1 MGAVRLAI
9 VDDAL
14 FIREGLKRLLSG
26 HASITVVGT
35 AASGEE
41 LLEHLE
47 AWRPDVVT
55 LDLNMPGI
63 GGLATL
69 ERLMASHPLPVIIL
83 STRSG
88 AGAPMTVEA
97 LAKGAVDFIDKE
109 AYSLVDFEALR
120 AVLVEKILGVAKR
133 RPSGETR
140 SPLSGYDRSS
150 RLGAD
155 RDRFD
160 MIVIGASTGG
170 PRAVESVLKSLGP
183 DVPCPI
189 AVVQHMPPG
198 FTRAFAERLD
208 RSLPLSVREAAAGEV
223 FEKGAVYVAPGG
235 RHMVVDPAGAGHRV
249 LLPELAYTP
258 LHTPSVDELFASA
271 CSAFGERVLAV
282 LLTGMGRDGAQGM
295 NALRKAGAHTIAQS
309 EETCVVFGMP
319 RAAIEGGA
327 AVEILPLSSI
337 GPRLRTLLT
346 GGEPHLEN

>member
-1 MGAVRLAI
+1 MTRSIRLAI

-26 HASITVVGT
+26 QANITVVGT

-41 LLEHLE
+41 LLENLD

-55 LDLNMPGI
+55 LDLNMPGM

-69 ERLMASHPLPVIIL
+69 EKLMTSHPLPVIVL
-83 STRSG
+83 STHSG

-97 LAKGAVDFIDKE
+97 LARGAVDFIDKE

-120 AVLVEKILGVAKR
+120 AVLVEKISGVAGR
-133 RPSGETR
+133 SRTLNADAARPR
-140 SPLSGYDRSS
+140 LHRDAKLPLD
-150 RLGAD
+150 A
-155 RDRFD
+155 FD
-160 MIVIGASTGG
+160 ILVIGASTGG
-170 PRAVESVLKSLGP
+170 PRAVESVLRALGD
-183 DVPCPI
+183 DVPCPV

-208 RSLPLSVREAAAGEV
+208 RALPLTVREAVEGDVLEA
-223 FEKGAVYVAPGG
+223 GAVYVAPGG
-235 RHMVVDPAGAGHRV
+235 RHMALHGQDGGARV
-249 LLPELAYTP
+249 ALPEPTGTP

-271 CSAFGERVLAV
+271 GRAFGERVLAV
-282 LLTGMGRDGAQGM
+282 LLTGMGKDGAAGM
-295 NALRKAGAHTIAQS
+295 DALRKGGAHTIAQS

-319 RAAIEGGA
+319 RAAIEHGA
-327 AVEILPLSSI
+327 AAEILPLASI
-337 GPRLRTLLT
+337 GPRLRELLS